1 MRGRKT
7 IPTAI
12 KELKGTLEK
21 SRVLENEMKVSVI
34 NEIPEP
40 SEDLNEE
47 GRKIWENVCYELKRN
62 GILSTVDLDLVESYC
77 QEMAMYKHATRQ
89 LKNKGAVYKS
99 QSGYPMI
106 NPWQTIRNQAL
117 KSATNIGQL
126 FGITPSARAR
136 IPQQQQPASKLEIL
150 KKKII

>member
-47 GRKIWENVCYELKRN
+47 GRKIWENVCHELKRN

-89 LKNKGAVYKS
+89 LKNKGAVYKLKLGVLVLILRNRLS
-99 QSGYPMI
+99 QKLGVVL
-106 NPWQTIRNQAL
+106 IRQNMA
-117 KSATNIGQL
+117 
-126 FGITPSARAR
+126 FP
-136 IPQQQQPASKLEIL
+136 
-150 KKKII
+150 